1 LATNTTRTPTRCW
14 RVHGTSQP
22 TEPQIHSGLT
32 YLSSTFPPLSSH
44 STMSCSTTGSTGH
57 TSIRTYLSGAEAA
70 PADDLTGAGP
80 AASSSRDIRI
90 NIMVLGGDFRLR
102 LQGCLFRCPTQL
114 QRNHRLLLQAKRGGA
129 RGQEVSLYVRAAR
142 FLLFAREACKPSPR
156 RGF

>member
-44 STMSCSTTGSTGH
+44 STMFCSTTGSTGH

-80 AASSSRDIRI
+80 AASSRRDIRI

-102 LQGCLFRCPTQL
+102 LQGCLFRCPTQPDCC
-114 QRNHRLLLQAKRGGA
+114 RRKEGGDEPKKYGFTFE
-129 RGQEVSLYVRAAR
+129 RRVFCFSRERHVRPHHDGALVR
-142 FLLFAREACKPSPR
+142 K
-156 RGF
+156 